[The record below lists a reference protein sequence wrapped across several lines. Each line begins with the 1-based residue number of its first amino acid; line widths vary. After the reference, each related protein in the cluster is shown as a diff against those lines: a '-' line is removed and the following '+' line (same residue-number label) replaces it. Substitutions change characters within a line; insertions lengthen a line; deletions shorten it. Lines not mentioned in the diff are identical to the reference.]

1 MINIKSMTH
10 SLDTKE
16 ICKVQTEMINSDI
29 SIYIKTYLLPH
40 LWMGSSIMK
49 IIRLAASRFKR
60 EEMIKP
66 GVFLTWPGGSGPGL
80 AISCINCRGRGPLIS
95 GIRSGGQGTRGAGL
109 SGVQGSGGKF

>member
-1 MINIKSMTH
+1 MTY
-10 SLDTKE
+10 SLNTKE
-16 ICKVQTEMINSDI
+16 ICKVQTEIINSDI

-66 GVFLTWPGGSGPGL
+66 GVFLTWTGGSGPGS
-80 AISCINCRGRGPLIS
+80 AITALIAGVGGRLY
-95 GIRSGGQGTRGAGL
+95 QEW
-109 SGVQGSGGKF
+109 